1 MPVCKKSFAPASPT
15 QYGMNRAIR
24 RAPCGSLRFVADAGR
39 IVAAWGGSTFGALP
53 SETVVRR
60 PHRNGAG
67 SRFAPPREGS
77 GNPGAVASAKP
88 FARRTLRDHIRAAN
102 CGPACS
108 SPGAG
113 TCGSRR
119 KIFRKSG
126 ETDRIVNCPIRPTN
140 GGPGGTGRRV
150 PVSLRPRESFAS

>member
-67 SRFAPPREGS
+67 FRFAPPREGS

-102 CGPACS
+102 CGPAGS

-113 TCGSRR
+113 ACGSRR

-126 ETDRIVNCPIRPTN
+126 ETDRIVNCPIRPTRRS
-140 GGPGGTGRRV
+140 GRGRSEGA
-150 PVSLRPRESFAS
+150 VSLRPRESFAS

>member
-1 MPVCKKSFAPASPT
+1 ME
-15 QYGMNRAIR
+15 MNRAIR

-77 GNPGAVASAKP
+77 GNPGAVVSAK
-88 FARRTLRDHIRAAN
+88 RT
-102 CGPACS
+102 
-108 SPGAG
+108 
-113 TCGSRR
+113 GS
-119 KIFRKSG
+119 
-126 ETDRIVNCPIRPTN
+126 
-140 GGPGGTGRRV
+140 
-150 PVSLRPRESFAS
+150 